1 MEDIIHM
8 IKINISKDQIK
19 FENLHKSFFN
29 DLNTTCSITDQKVTI
44 TNVDVENQDP
54 ASVELEI
61 RVDKFYISFWDGYSL
76 AERFDFVSYES
87 ALTQFK
93 KSAKKLA
100 KNLRRF

>member
-1 MEDIIHM
+1 MT
-8 IKINISKDQIK
+8 KTNISKDKIK
-19 FENLHKSFFN
+19 FENLHKSVFN
-29 DLNTTCSITDQKVTI
+29 DLNTTCSIADQKVAI
-44 TNVDVENQDP
+44 TNIDGENQDP

-61 RVDKFYISFWDGYSL
+61 IVDKFYISFWDGYSL
-76 AERFDFVSYES
+76 AERFDFVSYEP

>member
-29 DLNTTCSITDQKVTI
+29 DLNTICTITDQKVTI

-100 KNLRRF
+100 KKLRRF

>member
-1 MEDIIHM
+1 LEDIIRM
-8 IKINISKDQIK
+8 IKTNISKDKIK

-29 DLNTTCSITDQKVTI
+29 NLNTTCSISDKKVTI
-44 TNVDVENQDP
+44 TNIDVENQDP
-54 ASVELEI
+54 ASVELEVRI
-61 RVDKFYISFWDGYSL
+61 DKFYISFWDGYSL
-76 AERFDFVSYES
+76 AEGFDFLSYER

>member
-1 MEDIIHM
+1 M

-29 DLNTTCSITDQKVTI
+29 NLNTTCSITDQKVTI

-87 ALTQFK
+87 ALAQFK

>member
-1 MEDIIHM
+1 M
-8 IKINISKDQIK
+8 IKTNISKDKIK

-29 DLNTTCSITDQKVTI
+29 NLNTTCLMTDHKVTI
-44 TNVDVENQDP
+44 TNIDVENQDP

-76 AERFDFVSYES
+76 AERFDFSSYEK

>member
-1 MEDIIHM
+1 MT
-8 IKINISKDQIK
+8 KINISKDKIK

-29 DLNTTCSITDQKVTI
+29 DLNTTCSIADQKVAI
-44 TNVDVENQDP
+44 TNIDVENQDP

-61 RVDKFYISFWDGYSL
+61 IVDKFYISFWDGYSL
-76 AERFDFVSYES
+76 AERFDFVSYEP

>member
-8 IKINISKDQIK
+8 IKTNISKDQIK

-100 KNLRRF
+100 KKLRRF

>member
-1 MEDIIHM
+1 M
-8 IKINISKDQIK
+8 IKTNISKDKIK

-29 DLNTTCSITDQKVTI
+29 DLNTTGSIADQKVAI
-44 TNVDVENQDP
+44 TNIDVENQDP

-61 RVDKFYISFWDGYSL
+61 IVDKFYISFWDGYSL
-76 AERFDFVSYES
+76 AERFDFVSYEP

>member
-8 IKINISKDQIK
+8 IKTNISKDQIK

-29 DLNTTCSITDQKVTI
+29 DLNTTCSIADQKVAI
-44 TNVDVENQDP
+44 TNIDVENQDP

-61 RVDKFYISFWDGYSL
+61 IVDKFYISFWDGYSL
-76 AERFDFVSYES
+76 AERFDFVSYEP

>member
-1 MEDIIHM
+1 LEDIIRM
-8 IKINISKDQIK
+8 IKTNISKDKIK

-29 DLNTTCSITDQKVTI
+29 DLNTTCSIADQKVAI
-44 TNVDVENQDP
+44 TNIDVENQDP

-61 RVDKFYISFWDGYSL
+61 IVDKFYISFWDGYSL
-76 AERFDFVSYES
+76 AERFDFVSYEQ

>member
-8 IKINISKDQIK
+8 IKTNISKDKIK
-19 FENLHKSFFN
+19 FDNLHKSFFN

-44 TNVDVENQDP
+44 TNIDVENQDP

-76 AERFDFVSYES
+76 AERFDYVSYES
-87 ALTQFK
+87 ALIQFK

>member
-1 MEDIIHM
+1 MEDIIRM
-8 IKINISKDQIK
+8 IKTNISKDKIK

-29 DLNTTCSITDQKVTI
+29 DLKTTCSIADQKVAI
-44 TNVDVENQDP
+44 TNIDVENQDP

-61 RVDKFYISFWDGYSL
+61 IVDKFYISFWDGYSL
-76 AERFDFVSYES
+76 AERFDFVSYEQ

>member
-1 MEDIIHM
+1 M
-8 IKINISKDQIK
+8 IKTNISKDKIK

-29 DLNTTCSITDQKVTI
+29 DLKTTCSIADQKVAI
-44 TNVDVENQDP
+44 TNIDVENQDP

-61 RVDKFYISFWDGYSL
+61 IVDKFYISFWDGYSL
-76 AERFDFVSYES
+76 AERFDFVSYEQ

>member
-1 MEDIIHM
+1 M
-8 IKINISKDQIK
+8 IKTNISKDKIK

-29 DLNTTCSITDQKVTI
+29 DLNTAFSITDQKVTI
-44 TNVDVENQDP
+44 TNIDVENQDP

-61 RVDKFYISFWDGYSL
+61 IVDKFYISFWDGYSL
-76 AERFDFVSYES
+76 AERFDFVSYEP

>member
-1 MEDIIHM
+1 MEDIIRM
-8 IKINISKDQIK
+8 IKTNISKDKIK

-29 DLNTTCSITDQKVTI
+29 DLNTTCSISDEKVTI
-44 TNVDVENQDP
+44 TNIDIENQDP
-54 ASVELEI
+54 ASVELEV
-61 RVDKFYISFWDGYSL
+61 RVEKFFISFWDGYSL
-76 AERFDFVSYES
+76 AERFEFVSYET

>member
-8 IKINISKDQIK
+8 IKINISKDKIK

-29 DLNTTCSITDQKVTI
+29 DLNTSCSITDQKVTI
-44 TNVDVENQDP
+44 TNIDVENQDP

-76 AERFDFVSYES
+76 AERFDYVSYES
-87 ALTQFK
+87 ALIQFK

>member
-8 IKINISKDQIK
+8 IKINISRDQTK

-61 RVDKFYISFWDGYSL
+61 RVDKFYISFGTDIH
-76 AERFDFVSYES
+76 
-87 ALTQFK
+87 
-93 KSAKKLA
+93 
-100 KNLRRF
+100 

>member
-1 MEDIIHM
+1 M
-8 IKINISKDQIK
+8 IKINISEDKIK

-29 DLNTTCSITDQKVTI
+29 DLNTTCSISDQKVTI
-44 TNVDVENQDP
+44 TN
-54 ASVELEI
+54 I
-61 RVDKFYISFWDGYSL
+61 
-76 AERFDFVSYES
+76 DFSSYEK